1 MLKVM
6 RNSFEQLKW
15 ILIAIVVIFVFFI
28 FAQWGGGDAQST
40 APAYAAK
47 VNGDTIGT
55 RDFDR
60 ALKNYQSYMEQM
72 YRQPVTDEMLE
83 QMGGKRQVLDQLV
96 DQTLMLQQARKLH
109 LTATPEEIRARILE
123 LPVFNPD
130 GKFIGPE
137 IYQRY
142 VTGPMGYSSTAE
154 FEETLGREITVTKL
168 ENALQNSVVVSPKA
182 AENEYRRT
190 SDSAKIRYVMNP
202 ASSFLATVQITPAE
216 VQTYYNNNVDKYT
229 HGEQRQVKY
238 LLADLAR
245 IRASINPT
253 DEDLRKRYE
262 ATKEDYKS
270 GESVHAV
277 HILIKTAPTATP
289 AEDAAAKAKA
299 EGLVAQL
306 RGGANFAALAAKNSD
321 DPGSAVKGGD
331 VGFFAKGAMVPEFEA
346 AAFSL
351 PINQISDPVK
361 SQFGYHILKVL
372 EKRAAG
378 YKPFEEVKEQLR
390 QQYVDQTSKDQGRD
404 AITALHTRIQDKKPA
419 NAQEFS
425 ALASGNISSNDTQW
439 IGKSGAIPGIGPN
452 PALVTWA
459 FSAKQGD
466 TGDVIGTQRGPAI
479 PYLAAVRPAGVT
491 QLEEIREKVESDA
504 KMGKARELAKG
515 QLAAAMSA
523 GAIDAVAARLGLA
536 AADTTVTHSGYI
548 TGITG
553 DTAAL
558 VTEAMSSAAG
568 QVKGPLVVGDGA
580 IVFQVT
586 EQHKADQKN
595 FDDNREQYMTALRQR
610 EVQSLRTALLA
621 RLKKESKIQINEE
634 LVTPKAANGLPS
646 QRG

>member
-1 MLKVM
+1 
-6 RNSFEQLKW
+6 
-15 ILIAIVVIFVFFI
+15 
-28 FAQWGGGDAQST
+28 
-40 APAYAAK
+40 
-47 VNGDTIGT
+47 
-55 RDFDR
+55 
-60 ALKNYQSYMEQM
+60 
-72 YRQPVTDEMLE
+72 
-83 QMGGKRQVLDQLV
+83 
-96 DQTLMLQQARKLH
+96 
-109 LTATPEEIRARILE
+109 
-123 LPVFNPD
+123 
-130 GKFIGPE
+130 
-137 IYQRY
+137 
-142 VTGPMGYSSTAE
+142 
-154 FEETLGREITVTKL
+154 
-168 ENALQNSVVVSPKA
+168 
-182 AENEYRRT
+182 
-190 SDSAKIRYVMNP
+190 
-202 ASSFLATVQITPAE
+202 
-216 VQTYYNNNVDKYT
+216 
-229 HGEQRQVKY
+229 VKY
-238 LLADLAR
+238 LLADLTR

-253 DEDLRKRYE
+253 DEELQKRYE

-299 EGLVAQL
+299 QGLVAQL

-321 DPGSAVKGGD
+321 DPGSAARGGD
-331 VGFFAKGAMVPEFEA
+331 VGFFARGAMVPEFEA

-351 PINQISDPVK
+351 PINQVSDPVK

-372 EKRAAG
+372 ERRAAG

-390 QQYVDQTSKDQGRD
+390 QQYVDQQSKDQSRD
-404 AITALHTRIQDKKPA
+404 AITALHARIQDKKPA

-466 TGDVIGTQRGPAI
+466 VGDVIGTQRGPAI
-479 PYLAAVRPAGVT
+479 PYLAGVRPAGVT
-491 QLEEIREKVESDA
+491 ALTEIRDKVESDA
-504 KMGKARELAKG
+504 KMAKARELAKA
-515 QLAAAMSA
+515 QLSAALSA

-536 AADTTVTHSGYI
+536 AADTTVTHSGYVS
-548 TGITG
+548 GITG
-553 DTAAL
+553 DTGTL
-558 VTEAMSSAAG
+558 VSEAMSTPAG

-595 FDDNREQYMTALRQR
+595 FDDNRDQYMTALRQR
-610 EVQSLRTALLA
+610 EAQTLRSALLA

-634 LVTPKAANGLPS
+634 LVTPKAATGVPS